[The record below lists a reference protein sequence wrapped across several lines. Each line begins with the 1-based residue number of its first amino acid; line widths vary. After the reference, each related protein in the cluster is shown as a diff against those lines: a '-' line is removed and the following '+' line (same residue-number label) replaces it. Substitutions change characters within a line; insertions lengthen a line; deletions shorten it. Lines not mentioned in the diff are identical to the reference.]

1 MIVYPNEWASQGLP
15 LWPTTDA
22 SYIHLLLKRP
32 VVCGPCPWLRSVHCD
47 AVIGLSW
54 QH

>member
-15 LWPTTDA
+15 LWLTTDA
-22 SYIHLLLKRP
+22 SYVHLLLKRP

-54 QH
+54 QN